1 MSHQDLTLAVK
12 FYWKVNS

>member
-1 MSHQDLTLAVK
+1 MSHQDLTLSVK